1 MGVNNN
7 ETSLSRNLLITIF
20 LNGIIT
26 LFELLGGLFS
36 HSLALISD
44 SFHNFSDSASG
55 FLAFYT
61 YKLSLKNNNAK
72 FTFGY
77 RRAEIL
83 SAIFNASLLVALSAI
98 LLKEAITRFVHPEV
112 VNGSIMLIVALIG
125 LAANVFSV
133 LLLYRHARKNLNI
146 KSVYLHLLT
155 DAFSSVSVVFGAI
168 LIYFFKL
175 YWLDPVFTIIIVTF
189 IAYEGIKVI
198 IQTINIFMECSPSWI
213 NISEVRKDIESM
225 PGIQDLHHVH
235 IWMLSDNITLFEAH
249 ININNITISETKE
262 IRLKIEALLSSKYKI
277 NHSTIQFEYEEH
289 EDEGLIKGHFY

>member
-1 MGVNNN
+1 MEVNID
-7 ETSLSRNLLITIF
+7 ERSLSRNLLITVF

-26 LFELLGGLFS
+26 LVELLGGLFS

-61 YKLSLKNNNAK
+61 YKLSLKDNNAK

-112 VNGSIMLIVALIG
+112 VNGSIMLFVALIS
-125 LAANVFSV
+125 LVANAFSV
-133 LLLYRHARKNLNI
+133 LLLHRHAGKSLNI

-155 DAFSSVSVVFGAI
+155 DAFSSISVVLGAF

-175 YWLDPVFTIIIVTF
+175 YWLDSVFTIIIVTF
-189 IAYEGIKVI
+189 MAYEGTKVI
-198 IQTINIFMECSPSWI
+198 IQTINILMECSPSQI
-213 NISEVRKDIESM
+213 DISEVRKDIESM
-225 PGIQDLHHVH
+225 PEVKDLHHVH
-235 IWMLSDNITLFEAH
+235 MWTLSDNITLFEAH
-249 ININNITISETKE
+249 INVNNITISETKE
-262 IRLKIEALLSSKYKI
+262 TRLKIEKLLSSKYKI